1 MLGPLATGDDRL
13 RARLLYHDPRFDHNH
28 YLEEEMNV
36 RNIRLGIYGGLA
48 GGVVFGAMMGMMGML
63 PMIGKM
69 AGHPSAL
76 LGFFVHMVNSA
87 IIGAGFGVLL
97 GRGIR
102 RLDNGLTRGL
112 AYGAIWW
119 LLGPLTL
126 MPLFMGM
133 GLGVNWSLAAAGNM
147 LPSLV
152 GHLVY
157 GAILGTSYAFLKH
170 RAFDST
176 EALAGA
182 S

>member
-1 MLGPLATGDDRL
+1 METSTFQQTATAHTKRLVQPL
-13 RARLLYHDPRFDHNH
+13 RAGVFA
-28 YLEEEMNV
+28 
-36 RNIRLGIYGGLA
+36 GLA
-48 GGVVFGAMMGMMGML
+48 GGLLFGMMMGMMGML

-76 LGFFVHMVNSA
+76 FGFFVHMVNSA

-97 GRGIR
+97 GGDIR
-102 RLDNGLTRGL
+102 RLVNGLTRGL
-112 AYGAIWW
+112 AYGGIWW

-133 GLGVNWSLAAAGNM
+133 GLGVNWSLVAAGNM
-147 LPSLV
+147 LPSLA

-170 RAFDST
+170 HAFDST